1 MDTSWFMNYELSSIV
16 RECKYYS
23 ITSFCE
29 ALHRNAA
36 SNVEK
41 IEKYLLE
48 EQNCFYLGS
57 DFEYFSKLAKSAG
70 IAASSDDGNHLWI
83 SIEVLLHIITYLKKG
98 KKGRRNTCLLG
109 KWQLSFELPFW
120 RVLQFRRSQQV
131 PTLLEINFFLNN
143 CLKPTLQQGS
153 RLKKFNLMPAV
164 FLKMVS
170 LP

>member
-83 SIEVLLHIITYLKKG
+83 SIEVLLHIITSVKKG
-98 KKGRRNTCLLG
+98 KKGRKEYLLTG
-109 KWQLSFELPFW
+109 KMAAEL
-120 RVLQFRRSQQV
+120 RTAILESIAVLKESAGTH
-131 PTLLEINFFLNN
+131 PIGN
-143 CLKPTLQQGS
+143 
-153 RLKKFNLMPAV
+153 
-164 FLKMVS
+164 
-170 LP
+170 